1 MFIKNFNRQPSRPQ
15 KNMFLKRL
23 RATSAAVLACA
34 GLWSAQAQAEESNL
48 LDLSL
53 EELVDYRLTT
63 MARKEQRVV
72 DTAAA
77 AYVITGEELRRSGAL
92 SIPEALRMVPGL
104 NVAQI
109 SRDSW
114 AVSSRGFLERFSSK
128 LLVLV
133 DGRSIYSPMFSG
145 VVWETQDTLME
156 DIERIEVIRGPG
168 AALWGTNAMNGVIN
182 IVTRKAKATQ
192 GNMLST
198 QIGQGG
204 YGALAL
210 RHGGELEGGGHY
222 RLYAKTD
229 TMNGS
234 PETATGLIGTDGA
247 AHQRVGL
254 RVEPLMEGGELS
266 VKAEAYRMRTQS
278 IYLTPTV
285 LAYSNPAT
293 PFQRAD
299 VERKTGQGALLQARY
314 SWRSADGAQS
324 VLQAYVDQESLYH
337 VGLLGSGT
345 SAAQPLGIAPS
356 QVRFGGEKTDIDID
370 YQRRQV
376 WGVHDVIWGLG
387 LRHTV
392 DNLRMPSGPYL
403 FLDSKNSRANYSAF
417 IHDEVTF
424 IPDRFKFIW
433 GSKFERDGLTG
444 TNIQPNVRMLWTP
457 NSSDTVWGALS
468 RSVRSPRRI
477 ESLSTIDIAAFD
489 AAGFVPGIPPQSLTT
504 MIQMTPRSGA
514 SVMAEKA
521 LSLEAGWRKQLGPQL
536 SLDTSVFLND
546 YSDIRAGRLIGA
558 SQLQSISG
566 LNESIA
572 CMMNPQSPPQ
582 SCYFILQ
589 GNNSN
594 LEKVRS
600 WGGEFA
606 LDWHPNSQWRLQAA
620 YANVRLKG
628 VHTGDLIGDMQ
639 IKIYEGATPQHQF
652 SLRSNYSFGKGFN
665 LNLLARHVS
674 KALHYGINDLEP
686 TVIKPYAAL
695 DVRLAWLV
703 DRRFELAMVGKNLLT
718 NRHTEFIDT
727 VPFTRAYDVQRTLFF
742 TALWRF

>member
-1 MFIKNFNRQPSRPQ
+1 MKISRPRPIRTLPPRPRSRWQ
-15 KNMFLKRL
+15 
-23 RATSAAVLACA
+23 ATLYVAMTCVA
-34 GLWSAQAQAEESNL
+34 GLHSVPAQAEESNL

-53 EELVDYRLTT
+53 EELVDYRLTS
-63 MARKEQRVV
+63 MSRKEQRVV

-145 VVWETQDTLME
+145 VLWESQDTLME

-192 GNMLST
+192 GSMLSS
-198 QIGQGG
+198 QAGQGG

-210 RHGGELEGGGHY
+210 RRGGELDGGGHY

-234 PETATGLIGTDGA
+234 PETATGLTGIDGA
-247 AHQRVGL
+247 GHQRLGL
-254 RVEPLMEGGELS
+254 LIEPSVDGGEFSL
-266 VKAEAYRMRTQS
+266 KAEAYRLRSQS
-278 IYLTPTV
+278 MYLTPTV
-285 LAYSNPAT
+285 LAFSSPGT
-293 PFQRAD
+293 PFQSANA
-299 VERKTGQGALLQARY
+299 ERKTGEGALLQGRY

-324 VLQAYVDQESLYH
+324 VLQGSIDRESLFH
-337 VGLLGSGT
+337 QGLLGSG
-345 SAAQPLGIAPS
+345 SGALRPMGVAPTAT
-356 QVRFGGEKTDIDID
+356 RFGGEKTDLDID

-376 WGVHDVIWGLG
+376 WGAHDVIWGLA
-387 LRHTV
+387 LRRTV
-392 DNLRMPSGPYL
+392 DDLRLPSGPYL
-403 FLDSKNSRANYSAF
+403 LLDGHDARTNYSAF
-417 IHDEVTF
+417 IHDEVTW
-424 IPDRFKFIW
+424 IPDRLKLIW

-444 TNIQPNVRMLWTP
+444 ANLQPNLRMLWTP
-457 NSSDTVWGALS
+457 NSNETVWAALS

-477 ESLSTIDIAAFD
+477 ESLATIDIAALD
-489 AAGFVPGIPPQSLTT
+489 AASFVPGVPPQALTT
-504 MIQMTPRSGA
+504 LIQMAPRPGA

-536 SLDTSVFLND
+536 AFDSAVYVNNYTDL
-546 YSDIRAGRLIGA
+546 RGGRLVGA
-558 SQLQSISG
+558 STAQSVSG
-566 LNESIA
+566 LYEALA
-572 CMMNPQSPPQ
+572 CMMVSPPK
-582 SCYFILQ
+582 SCYFTLQ
-589 GNNSN
+589 GYNTNQESI
-594 LEKVRS
+594 RT

-606 LDWHPNSQWRLQAA
+606 LDWHPNSQWRVQGA
-620 YANVRLKG
+620 YAYLNVKG
-628 VHTGDLIGDMQ
+628 VHTGDWIGDMQ
-639 IKIYEGATPQHQF
+639 VKAYEGATPNHQF
-652 SLRSNYSFGKGFN
+652 SLRSNYSFGQGFN
-665 LNLLARHVS
+665 LDLWARHVS
-674 KALHYGINDLEP
+674 QTSHYALNALEP
-686 TVIKPYAAL
+686 VVIKPYATL
-695 DVRLAWLV
+695 DARLAWQV
-703 DRRFELAMVGKNLLT
+703 DRQLELAVMGKNLLT
-718 NRHTEFIDT
+718 NRHAEFIDT
-727 VPFTRAYDVQRTLFF
+727 LPYTRAYDVPRTLFI

>member
-1 MFIKNFNRQPSRPQ
+1 MRIKKFNTRPSRFP
-15 KNMFLKRL
+15 KSLVSSRL
-23 RATSAAVLACA
+23 RATVAAVLACA

-53 EELVDYRLTT
+53 EELVDYRLTS

-92 SIPEALRMVPGL
+92 SIPEALRLVPGL

-145 VVWETQDTLME
+145 VLWEAQDTLME

-192 GNMLST
+192 GNMLSS

-210 RHGGELEGGGHY
+210 RHGGELDGGGHY

-234 PETATGLIGTDGA
+234 PETATGLKGIDGA
-247 AHQRVGL
+247 AHQRIGL
-254 RVEPLMEGGELS
+254 RLEPLVDGGELS
-266 VKAEAYRMRTQS
+266 VKAEAYRLRSQS
-278 IYLTPTV
+278 LYLTPTV
-285 LAYSNPAT
+285 LAYSSPGT
-293 PFQRAD
+293 PFQSAST
-299 VERKTGQGALLQARY
+299 ERKSGEGALLQARY
-314 SWRSADGAQS
+314 SWRSADGSQS
-324 VLQAYVDQESLYH
+324 VLQAFVDRESLFH
-337 VGLLGSGT
+337 EGLLGSGT
-345 SAAQPLGIAPS
+345 GATQPLGMVPRVA
-356 QVRFGGEKTDIDID
+356 RFGGEKTDFDVD

-376 WGVHDVIWGLG
+376 WGAHDVIWGLA

-392 DNLRMPSGPYL
+392 DNLSLPSGPYKL
-403 FLDSKNSRANYSAF
+403 LEGKDSRTNYSAF
-417 IHDEVTF
+417 VHDEMTL

-444 TNIQPNVRMLWTP
+444 SNVQPNMRMLWTP
-457 NSSDTVWGALS
+457 SSSDTLWGALS

-477 ESLSTIDIAAFD
+477 ESLATIDIAAFD
-489 AAGFVPGIPPQSLTT
+489 AAGFVPGVPPQSLTT
-504 MIQMTPRSGA
+504 MLQMAPRPGA
-514 SVMAEKA
+514 PVMAEKA

-536 SLDTSVFLND
+536 SLDSAVYVNNYTDL
-546 YSDIRAGRLIGA
+546 RGGRLMGA
-558 SQLQSISG
+558 TQAQSVLG
-566 LNESIA
+566 LYEAMA
-572 CMMNPQSPPQ
+572 CMTNPQSPPQ
-582 SCYFILQ
+582 SCYFTLQ
-589 GNNSN
+589 GYNAN
-594 LEKVRS
+594 LDKIKTF
-600 WGGEFA
+600 GGEFA
-606 LDWHPNSQWRLQAA
+606 LDWHPNSQWRIQGSYA
-620 YANVRLKG
+620 YLNVRG

-639 IKIYEGATPQHQF
+639 VKAYEGATPQHQF
-652 SLRSNYSFGKGFN
+652 SLRSNYAFGQGFN
-665 LNLLARHVS
+665 LDLWARHVS
-674 KALHYGINDLEP
+674 KTSHYTLNDLLP
-686 TVIKPYAAL
+686 LVISPYASL
-695 DVRLAWLV
+695 DARLAWQV
-703 DRRFELAMVGKNLLT
+703 DRKLEVAVMGKNLLT
-718 NRHTEFIDT
+718 SRHTEFVDT
-727 VPFTRAYDVQRTLFF
+727 LPYTRAYDVARTLFI

>member
-1 MFIKNFNRQPSRPQ
+1 MKILKKRSSRRQNKLRPG
-15 KNMFLKRL
+15 RW
-23 RATSAAVLACA
+23 RATVVAVLACV
-34 GLWSAQAQAEESNL
+34 GLYGVHAQAEESNL

-53 EELVDYRLTT
+53 EELVDYRLTS
-63 MARKEQRVV
+63 MSRKEQRVE

-114 AVSSRGFLERFSSK
+114 AVSSRGFMERFSSK

-145 VVWETQDTLME
+145 VLWETQDTLME

-192 GNMLST
+192 GNLLST

-204 YGALAL
+204 YGALSL

-222 RLYAKTD
+222 RLYGKTD

-234 PETATGLIGTDGA
+234 PETATGLTGIDGA
-247 AHQRVGL
+247 AHQRVGV
-254 RVEPLMEGGELS
+254 RIEPMVQGGELS
-266 VKAEAYRMRTQS
+266 VKAEAYRLRSQS
-278 IYLTPTV
+278 LYLTPTV
-285 LAYSNPAT
+285 LAYSSPGT
-293 PFQRAD
+293 PFQSATP
-299 VERKTGQGALLQARY
+299 ERKNGEGALLQARY
-314 SWRSADGAQS
+314 SWRTADGAQS
-324 VLQAYVDQESLYH
+324 VLQAYVDRESLFH
-337 VGLLGSGT
+337 EGLLGSGT
-345 SAAQPLGIAPS
+345 GLTQPYGVAPAFA
-356 QVRFGGEKTDIDID
+356 RFGGEKTDIDVD

-376 WGVHDVIWGLG
+376 WGVHDVIWGLA

-392 DNLRMPSGPYL
+392 DDLRLPAGPYL
-403 FLDSKNSRANYSAF
+403 LLDGKDSRTSYSAF
-417 IHDEVTF
+417 IHDDVTL
-424 IPDRFKFIW
+424 IPERLKFIW

-444 TNIQPNVRMLWTP
+444 SNVQPNVRMLWTP

-477 ESLSTIDIAAFD
+477 ESLATIDIAALD
-489 AAGFVPGIPPQSLTT
+489 PSVVSPLLPSGLTA
-504 MIQMTPRSGA
+504 MLQMAPRPGA

-536 SLDTSVFLND
+536 SFDSAIYLND
-546 YSDIRAGRLIGA
+546 YSDLRGGRLVGA
-558 SQLQSISG
+558 SPQDSAPGIGQ
-566 LNESIA
+566 SIA
-572 CMMNPQSPPQ
+572 CLISNPFNPPQ
-582 SCYFILQ
+582 NCYFTIQ
-589 GNNSN
+589 GYNTNQD
-594 LEKVRS
+594 KFRT

-606 LDWHPNSQWRLQAA
+606 VDWHPNSQWRVQGA
-620 YANVRLKG
+620 YAYLHAQG
-628 VHTGDLIGDMQ
+628 VLTGDLIGDSQ
-639 IKIYEGATPQHQF
+639 IKAYEGATPQHQL
-652 SLRSNYSFGKGFN
+652 SLRSNYSFGQG
-665 LNLLARHVS
+665 LNLDLWARRVS
-674 KALHYGINDLEP
+674 ATKHYALNAVDP
-686 TVIKPYAAL
+686 FVIHAYVSL
-695 DVRLAWLV
+695 DARLAWQV
-703 DRRFELAMVGKNLLT
+703 DRQLELAVMGKNLLT
-718 NRHTEFIDT
+718 NRHAEFADSF
-727 VPFTRAYDVQRTLFF
+727 PYTRAYDVQRTLFL

>member
-1 MFIKNFNRQPSRPQ
+1 MKIPNLDASWGGSQSPPHRF
-15 KNMFLKRL
+15 RL
-23 RATSAAVLACA
+23 SVRMALALACLCGPA
-34 GLWSAQAQAEESNL
+34 LHAEESNL

-53 EELVDYRLTT
+53 EELVDYRLTS
-63 MARKEQRVV
+63 MSRKEQRVV

-133 DGRSIYSPMFSG
+133 DGRSVYSPMFSG
-145 VVWETQDTLME
+145 VLWETQDTLME

-198 QIGQGG
+198 QMGQGG
-204 YGALAL
+204 YGAMAL
-210 RHGGELEGGGHY
+210 RHGGELDGGGHY

-234 PETATGLIGTDGA
+234 PETATGQIGIDGA

-254 RVEPLMEGGELS
+254 RIEPLVEGGELS
-266 VKAEAYRMRTQS
+266 VKAEAYRLRSQS
-278 IYLTPTV
+278 MYLTPTV
-285 LAYSNPAT
+285 LAYSSPGT
-293 PFQRAD
+293 PFQSAHA
-299 VERKTGQGALLQARY
+299 ERKTGEGALLQARY

-324 VLQAYVDQESLYH
+324 VLQAYVDRESLFH
-337 VGLLGSGT
+337 EGLLGSGT
-345 SAAQPLGIAPS
+345 SAAQPYSMAPS
-356 QVRFGGEKTDIDID
+356 SARFGGEKTDIDVD

-376 WGVHDVIWGLG
+376 WGSHDVIWGLA
-387 LRHTV
+387 LRHTA
-392 DNLRMPSGPYL
+392 DNLRLPSGPYL
-403 FLDSKNSRANYSAF
+403 LLDGKDARTNYSAF
-417 IHDEVTF
+417 IHDEVTL
-424 IPDRFKFIW
+424 IPERLKFIW

-444 TNIQPNVRMLWTP
+444 SNIQPNLRMLWTP

-477 ESLSTIDIAAFD
+477 ESLATIDIAAFD
-489 AAGFVPGIPPQSLTT
+489 AAGFVPGVPPQSLTT
-504 MIQMTPRSGA
+504 MLQMAPRPGA

-536 SLDTSVFLND
+536 SLDTSVYLND
-546 YSDIRAGRLIGA
+546 YTDLRGGRLVGA
-558 SQLQSISG
+558 SQQQSVSG
-566 LNESIA
+566 LYEA
-572 CMMNPQSPPQ
+572 MGCMMSPLSPPQ
-582 SCYFILQ
+582 SCYFTLQ
-589 GNNSN
+589 GYNTNQ
-594 LEKVRS
+594 EAIRTF
-600 WGGEFA
+600 GGEFA
-606 LDWHPNSQWRLQAA
+606 MDWHPSSQWRIQSA
-620 YANVRLKG
+620 YAYLHVKG

-639 IKIYEGATPQHQF
+639 VNAYEGATPQHQF
-652 SLRSNYSFGKGFN
+652 SLRSNYSFGQGFN
-665 LNLLARHVS
+665 LDVWARHVS
-674 KALHYGINDLEP
+674 KTTHYGLNALEP
-686 TVIKPYAAL
+686 LVIRPYASL
-695 DVRLAWLV
+695 DARLAWQV
-703 DRRFELAMVGKNLLT
+703 DRQLEVAVVGKNLLT
-718 NRHTEFIDT
+718 NRHTEFVDT
-727 VPFTRAYDVQRTLFF
+727 LPYTRAYDVQRTLYL

>member
-1 MFIKNFNRQPSRPQ
+1 MRSQ
-15 KNMFLKRL
+15 KINFLKRL
-23 RATSAAVLACA
+23 RTTSAIVLACA
-34 GLWSAQAQAEESNL
+34 GLWCAQAQAEESNL

-145 VVWETQDTLME
+145 VLWETQDTLME
-156 DIERIEVIRGPG
+156 DIERIEVVRGTG

-182 IVTRKAKATQ
+182 IVTRKAKTTQ
-192 GNMLST
+192 GNLLST

-210 RHGGELEGGGHY
+210 RHGGELDGGGHY

-234 PETATGLIGTDGA
+234 PETATGLKGNDGA

-266 VKAEAYRMRTQS
+266 LKAEAYRMRTQS

-285 LAYSNPAT
+285 LAYSNPGS

-299 VERKTGQGALLQARY
+299 VERRSGDGALLQARY

-324 VLQAYVDQESLYH
+324 VLLAYVDHESLFH
-337 VGLLGSGT
+337 KGLLGSGT
-345 SAAQPLGIAPS
+345 SVAQPLGMAPS

-376 WGVHDVIWGLG
+376 WGAHDVIWGLA
-387 LRHTV
+387 LRQTV
-392 DNLRMPSGPYL
+392 DDLRMPSGPYL
-403 FLDSKNSRANYSAF
+403 FLDGKDSRTNYSAF
-417 IHDEVTF
+417 IHDEVTWV
-424 IPDRFKFIW
+424 PDRFKFIW

-504 MIQMTPRSGA
+504 MIQMSPRSGA

-536 SLDTSVFLND
+536 SLDTAVFLND
-546 YSDIRAGRLIGA
+546 YSDLRAGRLVGA
-558 SQLQSISG
+558 TQLQSISG
-566 LNESIA
+566 LNEALA

-582 SCYFILQ
+582 SCYFTLQ
-589 GNNSN
+589 GNSSN

-620 YANVRLKG
+620 YAHVRLQG

-639 IKIYEGATPQHQF
+639 VKIYEGATPQHQF
-652 SLRSNYSFGKGFN
+652 SLRSNYAFGKGVNVN
-665 LNLLARHVS
+665 LSARHVS
-674 KALHYGINDLEP
+674 KALHFGINDLAP
-686 TVIKPYAAL
+686 TVIQAYAAL
-695 DVRLAWLV
+695 DVRLAWPV
-703 DRRFELAMVGKNLLT
+703 DRQLELAMVGKNLLT
-718 NRHTEFIDT
+718 SRHTEFVDT

-742 TALWRF
+742 TAVWRF

>member
-1 MFIKNFNRQPSRPQ
+1 MKIVKSPSSPYSANRPT
-15 KNMFLKRL
+15 RL
-23 RATSAAVLACA
+23 WDGWVCAAWACA
-34 GLWSAQAQAEESNL
+34 FLCTGTAQAEESNL

-53 EELVDYRLTT
+53 QELVDYRLTS
-63 MARKEQRVV
+63 MSRKEQRVV

-145 VVWETQDTLME
+145 VLWETQDTLME

-182 IVTRKAKATQ
+182 IITRKAKATQ
-192 GNMLST
+192 GNRVSS

-204 YGALAL
+204 YGAVAL

-234 PETATGLIGTDGA
+234 PETATGLIGLDGA

-254 RVEPLMEGGELS
+254 RVEPLLGSGELS
-266 VKAEAYRMRTQS
+266 VKAEAYRLRS
-278 IYLTPTV
+278 HSLYLTPTV
-285 LAYSNPAT
+285 LAYSSPGT
-293 PFQRAD
+293 PFQSATP
-299 VERKTGQGALLQARY
+299 ERKTGDGALLQARY
-314 SWRSADGAQS
+314 SWRSPDGAQS
-324 VLQAYVDQESLYH
+324 VLQAYVDRESLFH
-337 VGLLGSGT
+337 EGLLGSGT
-345 SAAQPLGIAPS
+345 SPAQPYGVAPGMA
-356 QVRFGGEKTDIDID
+356 RFGGEKTDMDVD

-376 WGVHDVIWGLG
+376 FGSHDVIWGLA

-392 DNLRMPSGPYL
+392 DDLRLPSGPYL
-403 FLDSKNSRANYSAF
+403 LLDGKDARTNYSAF
-417 IHDEVTF
+417 VHDEVSL

-444 TNIQPNVRMLWTP
+444 SNIQPNVRMLWTP

-477 ESLSTIDIAAFD
+477 ESLATIDIAALD
-489 AAGFVPGIPPQSLTT
+489 ASSVSSLVPPQSLTA
-504 MIQMTPRSGA
+504 MLQIAPRPGA
-514 SVMAEKA
+514 PVMAEKA
-521 LSLEAGWRKQLGPQL
+521 LSLEAGWRKQLTPQL
-536 SLDTSVFLND
+536 SWDTAVYLND
-546 YSDIRAGRLIGA
+546 YSDLRGGRLVGA
-558 SQLQSISG
+558 SPQDSVQGLAQSV
-566 LNESIA
+566 A
-572 CMMNPQSPPQ
+572 CLMSNPFNPPQ
-582 SCYFILQ
+582 NCYFTIQ
-589 GNNSN
+589 GTNSN
-594 LEKVRS
+594 QDKIRT
-600 WGGEFA
+600 WGGEVA
-606 LDWHPNSQWRLQAA
+606 LDWHPHSQWRIQGSYA
-620 YANVRLKG
+620 YLHVQG

-639 IKIYEGATPQHQF
+639 VKAYEGATPQHQW
-652 SLRSNYSFGKGFN
+652 SLRSNYSFGQG
-665 LNLLARHVS
+665 LNLDLWLRQVS
-674 KALHYGINDLEP
+674 ATQHYALNALEP
-686 TVIKPYAAL
+686 WVIKAYATL
-695 DVRLAWLV
+695 DARLAWQV
-703 DRRFELAMVGKNLLT
+703 DRQLEVAVMGKNLLT
-718 NRHTEFIDT
+718 NRHSEFVDT
-727 VPFTRAYDVQRTLFF
+727 YPYTRMYDAQRALFL